1 MAKPI
6 QAGAGWLKT
15 GKNGEYISISF
26 KTQELQGIDLGNCW
40 CSLTPNSRKSKDT
53 HPDYNLV
60 VTPKEEN
67 RQTQAPQQTTQ
78 ARSAFPRPGSTTERL
93 QHNSASPP
101 SFNDCEDPEF

>member
-67 RQTQAPQQTTQ
+67 RQTQAPQQQTTQ
-78 ARSAFPRPGSTTERL
+78 ARSAFPRP
-93 QHNSASPP
+93 NAP
-101 SFNDCEDPEF
+101 SSKPDFNDCEDPEF